1 MVSSYTELLAERYR
15 ARLDP
20 DADEFI
26 GFITDGVTRMQ
37 ALIRDLL
44 AYSRA
49 TTQGHEAADTDSE
62 AVLARSLTNLA
73 SAVIESAAV
82 VSHDPL
88 PVVKADPAQLMQV
101 FQNLIGNS
109 IRFRG
114 AVAPAVHVS
123 AQESDHE
130 WLFRVA
136 DNGIGIDP
144 QYSEQIFGLF
154 RRLHTAQEYEGT
166 GIGLTLCKKIVERH
180 GGKIWVESQ
189 LGKGAAFCFSIP
201 KPNGVS
207 A

>member
-1 MVSSYTELLAERYR
+1 
-15 ARLDP
+15 
-20 DADEFI
+20 
-26 GFITDGVTRMQ
+26 
-37 ALIRDLL
+37 
-44 AYSRA
+44 
-49 TTQGHEAADTDSE
+49 
-62 AVLARSLTNLA
+62 
-73 SAVIESAAV
+73 
-82 VSHDPL
+82 
-88 PVVKADPAQLMQV
+88 MQV

-189 LGKGAAFCFSIP
+189 LGKGATFCFSIP